1 MDEIAPGVFH
11 WTAIHP
17 NIKKPV
23 SSYFLAEEGV
33 VFDPIHPAEGLD
45 WFNEHAPPAAVILTN
60 RHHYRA
66 SGEFVEEF
74 GCAVYCHEAGLH
86 EFTDGRDVEG
96 FADGD
101 EPVPGVQVKHVGSI
115 CPDEVAV
122 WVPRARAL
130 AIADGI
136 VRWEPDDPLGFVPDS
151 LFDDP
156 AKDKAG
162 LVASYKALLPL
173 APEHLLLAH
182 GNPIVGEGTAKLRE
196 FLGV

>member
-11 WTAIHP
+11 WTAMHP
-17 NIKKPV
+17 NIKTEV
-23 SSYFLAEEGV
+23 SSYFLSEEGV
-33 VFDPIHPAEGLD
+33 VIDPMHPAEGLD
-45 WFNEHAPPAAVILTN
+45 WFNEHAPPAAVVLTN

-86 EFTDGRDVEG
+86 EFTEGQEVEG
-96 FADGD
+96 FKDGD
-101 EPVPGVQVKHVGSI
+101 EPVPGVRIKHVGSI

-122 WVPRARAL
+122 HAPRPK
-130 AIADGI
+130 AIAFADGI
-136 VRWEPDDPLGFVPDS
+136 VRRHMDGPLGFVPDS

-162 LVASYKALLPL
+162 LVAAYRALLPL

-182 GNPIVGEGTAKLRE
+182 GNPIVGEGTAKLKE
-196 FLGV
+196 FLGG